1 MATDSYGQS
10 VVVPALTDAPNISTP
25 GASIDALVGRSVMR
39 FASAS
44 ARAATLVGAAAP
56 VEGMTTWLADVDQ
69 LAVYDGA
76 TWVVLARA
84 LTQVLVE
91 DTTNRTVTSTTY
103 VNGSSAL
110 STTIVGPKSG
120 KIEVEFK
127 SRCDNSG
134 GSTVLTSFT
143 ASGSVTGSI
152 YTPNDAAA
160 TVWAGSLSVGPLV
173 ITQEIS
179 CAVGE
184 TVTVTLQHRTVANTG
199 NLRYRSLR
207 LRQL

>member
-10 VVVPALTDAPNISTP
+10 VVVPALTDAPNISTV
-25 GASIDALVGRSVMR
+25 GSSIDALVGRSIMR

-44 ARAATLVGAAAP
+44 ARAATLATP
-56 VEGMTTWLADVDQ
+56 VEGMVTWLQDVDQ
-69 LAVYDGA
+69 YAVYDGS

-110 STTIVGPKSG
+110 STTITGPKSG

-127 SRCDNSG
+127 ARCDNSG

-143 ASGSVTGSI
+143 ASGSTTGSI

-160 TVWAGSLSVGPLV
+160 TVWAGTLSVGPLV